1 MIALRL
7 RPTYRQFYLLDAG
20 ECPLYPDDIEDAD
33 IQRGA
38 KAVRF
43 LVAVYSRSEDEVA
56 LSIVDGASELKAH
69 EWEHIVE
76 APLELPSGT
85 LIVATPE
92 TFLPDAQRI
101 SIEPGSYRVSIASRA
116 AKSAAPEQFAVNFA
130 LSAPAPLRVLKDGGL
145 PAA

>member
-43 LVAVYSRSEDEVA
+43 
-56 LSIVDGASELKAH
+56 
-69 EWEHIVE
+69 HIFYLPYP
-76 APLELPSGT
+76 PLP
-85 LIVATPE
+85 
-92 TFLPDAQRI
+92 
-101 SIEPGSYRVSIASRA
+101 
-116 AKSAAPEQFAVNFA
+116 
-130 LSAPAPLRVLKDGGL
+130 
-145 PAA
+145 